1 MDNKGFATAIGH
13 VLASERLQQEF
24 RLEYAVAQGPRY
36 GTAYE
41 YEERLT
47 IDGAGRASLFRRR
60 SPADTDVLAPG
71 SYAGEIP
78 KDELLAFLRLAQN
91 APLHAVPAL
100 VPSPQDPVFTL
111 AAMANRK
118 LFAFRWSPP
127 RPPVPP
133 ELEPVLDALSI
144 WTRRACSKPL
154 WSLSLKAQSVHF
166 TGEGLEAS
174 LRFENPGPDPVYLV
188 HPASPGPAD
197 LKGLSIRHG
206 ILPKETPGV
215 TPLPMQV
222 SVDELAMPLLPD
234 IELVPVAAGRPFDFI
249 LRAPSPSA
257 LGGGGGG
264 GRVGVFEYRS
274 YLFPAGAVGLPV
286 FAGAVFT
293 PETPL

>member
-1 MDNKGFATAIGH
+1 MGLDNKGFAAAVGH
-13 VLASERLQQEF
+13 VLASERLLQDF
-24 RLEYAVAQGPRY
+24 RLEYAVVQGPRY
-36 GTAYE
+36 GLAYE

-47 IDGAGRASLFRRR
+47 IEGTGRATLFRRR
-60 SPADTDVLAPG
+60 SPADTEVLPPG

-78 KDELLAFLRLAQN
+78 KDELLAFLRLVQN

-100 VPSPQDPVFTL
+100 VPSPQDAVFTL
-111 AAMANRK
+111 TAMANRK

-127 RPPVPP
+127 QPPVPP
-133 ELEPVLDALSI
+133 DLEPVLDALSV
-144 WTRRACSKPL
+144 WSRKACSKPI
-154 WSLSLKAQSVHF
+154 WSLSLKAQTVHF

-174 LRFENPGPDPVYLV
+174 LRFENAGNEPVYLV

-206 ILPKETPGV
+206 VYPKEVPGV

-222 SVDELAMPLLPD
+222 SVDELAVPPLPD
-234 IELVPVAAGRPFDFI
+234 IELVPVAAGRPFEYT
-249 LRAPSPSA
+249 LRAPAPF
-257 LGGGGGG
+257 GGGG
-264 GRVGVFEYRS
+264 GRVGVFEYKS

-286 FAGAVFT
+286 FAGAVFS